1 MNKRQGVSNLS
12 WSHSSVGD
20 AIRIQLDPEA
30 CDLSAL

>member
-1 MNKRQGVSNLS
+1 MNKSQGVSNLS

-20 AIRIQLDPEA
+20 GIGIQLDPEV